1 MSAEDWQLI
10 QMKRAR
16 PPNAPPSELDAAMN
30 AVVDTQLDRAVEVLR
45 GCHALQRALGV
56 RLPLTAAMRI
66 LAIETSC
73 DETSAAIVEDGRRV
87 LSNLVHTQIARHQ
100 PYGGVVPEIA
110 CRLHLEV
117 LPGLLDQALR
127 EAGATWDSLDA
138 IAVTRGPGLASSLL
152 VASPPPRVSPSASE
166 NPFWASITSKAT
178 SAPFF
183 SPPAIPRRWTPAP
196 ACSCWS
202 AAATPSC
209 CALRNPASAAY
220 SAEPSTT
227 PPARR
232 STRGPSCSGSATPAA
247 PNSKKRR
254 EAATPAPSNSPRGG
268 LRHRD
273 PGAPLRLD
281 FSFSGLKTSLL
292 YHLRSEPV
300 PPADSRLAD
309 IAASYQEAVVDALA
323 SQCARALEAQ
333 TTDAAQNYRSFAC
346 VGGVARNSVLRER
359 LSALASVHGV
369 PMLLAAPEY
378 CTDNARHDRRRRLPV
393 PQRNRQF

>member
-1 MSAEDWQLI
+1 
-10 QMKRAR
+10 
-16 PPNAPPSELDAAMN
+16 
-30 AVVDTQLDRAVEVLR
+30 
-45 GCHALQRALGV
+45 
-56 RLPLTAAMRI
+56 MRI

-152 VASPPPRVSPSASE
+152 VGISAAKGLALRLGKPLLGVNHLEGHICSVFLTPG
-166 NPFWASITSKAT
+166 N
-178 SAPFF
+178 
-183 SPPAIPRRWTPAP
+183 PAP
-196 ACSCWS
+196 EDACPCLLLLVSGGHTQLLRIEKPGVCRVLGGTLDD
-202 AAATPSC
+202 AAGE
-209 CALRNPASAAY
+209 ALDKGAKLLGLGYPGGPELEKTARGGNPRAV
-220 SAEPSTT
+220 EF
-227 PPARR
+227 
-232 STRGPSCSGSATPAA
+232 
-247 PNSKKRR
+247 
-254 EAATPAPSNSPRGG
+254 PRGG

-273 PGAPLRLD
+273 PGSPLRLD

-292 YHLRSEPV
+292 YHLRAEPA
-300 PPADSRLAD
+300 PPDGTRLAD

-333 TTDAAQNYRSFAC
+333 TASDAPPYRSFAC
-346 VGGVARNSVLRER
+346 VGGVARNTVLRER
-359 LSALASVHGV
+359 LSALASAHGL
-369 PMLLAAPEY
+369 PMLLAAPDY
-378 CTDNARHDRRRRLPV
+378 CTDNAAMIAAAAYLCPCETGNFDATPTIPLG
-393 PQRNRQF
+393 